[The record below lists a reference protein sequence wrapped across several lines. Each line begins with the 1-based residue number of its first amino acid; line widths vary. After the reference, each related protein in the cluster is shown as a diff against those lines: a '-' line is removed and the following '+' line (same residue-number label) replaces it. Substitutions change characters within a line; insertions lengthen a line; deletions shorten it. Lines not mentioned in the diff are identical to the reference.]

1 MATKARK
8 KAPAAPA
15 PVASPD
21 VGTLLSAALLNAL
34 SGAGTAGATDSLSSA
49 VAAGSVQ
56 LDESGFPIVEFN
68 AKGGK
73 IIVTLVLGMRQR
85 MMYTLALWDEQG
97 NNKFSREG
105 VSWDNDPDIQEI
117 DPQDALENDHLFWD
131 VKITQSVSGPGDF
144 YYFALKVEQDGT
156 ALCPLFENFGPLS
169 GTEIISGSLVF
180 KA

>member
-1 MATKARK
+1 MPK
-8 KAPAAPA
+8 KPKQKSAAAPA
-15 PVASPD
+15 PMASPD
-21 VGTLLSAALLNAL
+21 VGTVLSAALLNAL
-34 SGAGTAGATDSLSSA
+34 SATGTATATNSLSSA
-49 VAAGSVQ
+49 VAAGTVK
-56 LDESGFPIVEFN
+56 LDDSGFPIVEFDPD
-68 AKGGK
+68 GGN

-85 MMYTLALWDEQG
+85 MMYTLALWDENG
-97 NNKFSREG
+97 DNKFSRQG

-117 DPQDALENDHLFWD
+117 DPKDALENDHLFWD

-144 YYFALKVEQDGT
+144 YYFALKVEQDGA